1 MLIIMKPAA
10 CVPMPLLPVGES
22 LEPLPECL
30 TRYTGFLVAK
40 AHQRL
45 FSIFAEECRKQ
56 AVEVPHAG
64 ILHLLQ
70 EFGPMSQQELGRKLR
85 IDRTTMVKF
94 IDSLEKHKFA
104 RRKNHPQDRRAYLVE
119 ITDSGSKVLATVSKI
134 AERMEEELLVHYSEP
149 ERRVIRR
156 ALLTLAG

>member
-1 MLIIMKPAA
+1 
-10 CVPMPLLPVGES
+10 MPLLPPGEP

-30 TRYTGFLVAK
+30 TCYTGFLVAK

-45 FSIFAEECRKQ
+45 FSVFAEECRKQ
-56 AVEVPHAG
+56 SLEVPHAG

-70 EFGPMSQQELGRKLR
+70 EFGPASQQQLGRKLR
-85 IDRTTMVKF
+85 IDRTTMVKL
-94 IDSLEKHKFA
+94 IDALENQRLA

-119 ITDSGSKVLATVSKI
+119 ITAAGSKVLGAVGKI
-134 AERMEEELLVHYSEP
+134 AERMEAELLVQFTEP
-149 ERRVIRR
+149 ERKMIRR